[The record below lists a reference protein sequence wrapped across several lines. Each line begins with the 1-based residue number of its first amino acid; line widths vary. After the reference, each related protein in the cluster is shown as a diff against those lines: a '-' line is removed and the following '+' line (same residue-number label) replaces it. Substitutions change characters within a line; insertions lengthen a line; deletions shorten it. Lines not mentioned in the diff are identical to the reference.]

1 MRLFP
6 SRKHCAQNIRAFH
19 KKNPNDVSDLSTL
32 WQKLTREQTP
42 DTLSDA
48 QGDLLKLLK
57 RWQAYRNQP
66 SRRNEAVLE
75 DLLKNQGALTALRD
89 LIQATQATSDLTR
102 ILEHKTQI
110 NAVFDFFKARS
121 LQDDVPARIV
131 TVSKAMLMTC
141 GFTVGLDSK
150 VLGRIRKANPYLL
163 ACPGVWPS
171 CLYFETLQYIANEQR
186 MWEEENGPM
195 HDLLEGFPIG
205 QIMDMILWRNS

>member
-32 WQKLTREQTP
+32 WQKLTKEQTP
-42 DTLSDA
+42 DTLTDA

-75 DLLKNQGALTALRD
+75 NLLEDQGALTALRD
-89 LIQATQATSDLTR
+89 LIHTTQATSDLTR
-102 ILEHKTQI
+102 ILEHKAQI
-110 NAVFDFFKARS
+110 NAVFDFFKAYS
-121 LQDDVPARIV
+121 LQDGVPARIV

-150 VLGRIRKANPYLL
+150 VLERIRQANPYSLT
-163 ACPGVWPS
+163 CPGVWPF
-171 CLYFETLQYIANEQR
+171 CLYFETLQYIAYEQR
-186 MWEEENGPM
+186 MWEEENGSM
-195 HDLLEGFPIG
+195 NHLLECLPIG
-205 QIMDMILWRNS
+205 QIMDMILWRNA